1 METTNGGT
9 FKICLEDMFKEKR
22 NPKKHQERFKRKLL
36 GDKLYFERHRRE
48 TDHERRE
55 RIKQDN
61 ANIQRVD
68 NQIKK

>member
-48 TDHERRE
+48 TKSNNKGGLND
-55 RIKQDN
+55 
-61 ANIQRVD
+61 VVV
-68 NQIKK
+68 